1 MEDSKRYSRHLID
14 LTREKNYLRNLL
26 VKYLTENNVSMR
38 EIERRINSSI
48 LIYNIIESLYTKRII
63 DDENLVQN
71 GEEGSTG

>member
-48 LIYNIIESLYTKRII
+48 LIHNIIESLYTKRII